1 MYIFLRILLILTHA
15 VLEYSLQCQ
24 RLPIKRQKLTELDGV
39 MVIGVHSI
47 TYLVICVTAVSL
59 TVSPNTGS

>member
-1 MYIFLRILLILTHA
+1 MPKVA
-15 VLEYSLQCQ
+15 SV
-24 RLPIKRQKLTELDGV
+24 KRQKLTELDGV

-59 TVSPNTGS
+59 TEYRVVLY